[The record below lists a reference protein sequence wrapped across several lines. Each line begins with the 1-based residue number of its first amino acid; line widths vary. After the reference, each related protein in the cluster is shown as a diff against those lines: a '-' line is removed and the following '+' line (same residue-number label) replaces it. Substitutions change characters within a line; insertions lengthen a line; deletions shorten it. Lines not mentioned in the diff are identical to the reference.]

1 MCNGCKGKYD
11 KSTQTLCIQ
20 HEVWR
25 TFTPHGSTEKQTH
38 SGNVYYIIVT
48 LPVFVHFWPTF
59 EHTTVVAPIEVQAR
73 MLPNISI
80 LFLGISG
87 PNQHKKI
94 TTPFRF
100 KRNLVHTFLALRY

>member
-25 TFTPHGSTEKQTH
+25 TFTPHASTEKQTH

-80 LFLGISG
+80 CDSLYQNTQPRAVYENCVISM
-87 PNQHKKI
+87 
-94 TTPFRF
+94 R
-100 KRNLVHTFLALRY
+100 